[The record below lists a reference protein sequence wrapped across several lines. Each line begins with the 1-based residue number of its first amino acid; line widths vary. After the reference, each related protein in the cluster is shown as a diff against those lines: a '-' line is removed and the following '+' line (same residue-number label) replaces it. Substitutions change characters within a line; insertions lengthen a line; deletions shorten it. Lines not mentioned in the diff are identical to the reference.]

1 MSNVESTNGD
11 ESGTLSWSDLINEAA
26 QRLHTSG
33 HDLAQAEREA
43 RFIVEDIAG
52 LTAPELHAQ
61 SNDLVTVRAVSKFD
75 VLLGRRLAGEPL
87 QYVLGH
93 WPFRNLDLM
102 VDARVLIPRPET
114 EQVVE
119 FALRELDELQQ
130 KITARQG
137 WRHDDRLT
145 VIDLGTGSGA
155 IGLAITQERTFVA
168 TWLTDTSRDA
178 LDVAEANTAGLGRAG
193 ARVRTAHGS
202 WFEALP
208 EELRGTVHMIVT
220 NPPYV
225 AETFELDP
233 VVRDWEPQSALW
245 SGQDGLNDIRHL
257 VPTATTWLHPE
268 GSLVVEYSPEQT
280 STVREIAA
288 EHFNEVVIEQD
299 LAGKDRALV
308 ARYPKA

>member
-1 MSNVESTNGD
+1 MSSVDSPNGD
-11 ESGTLSWSDLINEAA
+11 EPGTLSWSDLINEAA
-26 QRLHTSG
+26 QRLQTSG

-52 LTAPELHAQ
+52 LTASELHAHIH
-61 SNDLVTVRAVSKFD
+61 DPVTVRAVSKFD
-75 VLLGRRLAGEPL
+75 VLLSRRVQGEPL

-119 FALRELDELQQ
+119 FALRELDVLQQ
-130 KITARQG
+130 TITARQG

-145 VIDLGTGSGA
+145 VVDLGTGSGA
-155 IGLAITQERTFVA
+155 IGLSITQERTFVTA
-168 TWLTDTSRDA
+168 WLTDTCRDA

-193 ARVRTAHGS
+193 ARVRTAHGT

-208 EELRGTVHMIVT
+208 TELRGSVHLIVS

-225 AETFELDP
+225 AERFELGP
-233 VVRDWEPQSALW
+233 EVRNWEPQSAIW
-245 SGQDGLNDIRHL
+245 SGQDGLDDIRHL
-257 VPTATTWLHPE
+257 VPTATTWLHSE
-268 GSLVVEYSPEQT
+268 GSLVIEYSPEQT
-280 STVREIAA
+280 PTVREIAE
-288 EHFNEVVIEQD
+288 EHFDEVLIERD